1 MTTVRKITE
10 FSAEDCRSIKSGSFR
25 RDVIMTSDSGTSLPL
40 PADFE
45 ENAIFEHESALY
57 GGGGGG
63 DVLHVN
69 VAASGARRSSDS
81 GTVDDD
87 ELLTIESL
95 TDTYSSSSSSQM
107 TPGIGARVGSNHEV
121 IF

>member
-57 GGGGGG
+57 GGGGG

-69 VAASGARRSSDS
+69 VAASVARRSSDS